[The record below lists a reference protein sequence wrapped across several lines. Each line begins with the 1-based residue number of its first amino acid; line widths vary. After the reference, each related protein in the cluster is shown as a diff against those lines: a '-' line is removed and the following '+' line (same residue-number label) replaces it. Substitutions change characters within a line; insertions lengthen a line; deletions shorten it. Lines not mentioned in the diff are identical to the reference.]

1 MISFALKYVFLT
13 SDQVFKFRVIF
24 RLVASSIR
32 RQDITYVIDKA
43 LGRCTCPFHQMDYL
57 GLPCHEEDDATSVG
71 DVGQEVESLS
81 EQMGRLIQVKDALVE
96 PIKSNFSV

>member
-32 RQDITYVIDKA
+32 KREIAYVIDQDF
-43 LGRCTCPFHQMDYL
+43 GRCTCSFHQMDYL
-57 GLPCHEEDDATSVG
+57 GLPCHEEDDAASVG
-71 DVGQEVESLS
+71 DVGQEVEGLS
-81 EQMGRLIQVKDALVE
+81 EQMGRLIQVEDALVE
-96 PIKSNFSV
+96 SIKSNFSV

>member
-32 RQDITYVIDKA
+32 RREIAYVIDQDF
-43 LGRCTCPFHQMDYL
+43 GRCTCSFHQMDYL

-71 DVGQEVESLS
+71 DVGQEVEGLS
-81 EQMGRLIQVKDALVE
+81 EQMGRLIQVEDALVE
-96 PIKSNFSV
+96 PVKSNFSV